1 MTRWFLLAW
10 TTAVLVSVGLVRV
23 ALGPDESI
31 RLLLAWTASLPGA
44 IASLLLAERS
54 AVLPPTKRTAY
65 LAAGHPIRM
74 LLTLAIALGYW
85 CVILSAHFPSFWVW
99 IVITYALTLAGDVW
113 LTLRVIRAGSP
124 VSPSHL
130 VSGPSPDDPPSR

>member
-10 TTAVLVSVGLVRV
+10 VLALLVSVGLVRTL
-23 ALGPDESI
+23 LGSDESI
-31 RLLLAWTASLPGA
+31 RLALAWTASLPGA

-74 LLTLAIALGYW
+74 LLTLAIGIAYW
-85 CVILSAHFPSFWVW
+85 CVILSAQFPSFWVW

-113 LTLRVIRAGSP
+113 LTLRVIHAGSP
-124 VSPSHL
+124 VSPSHS
-130 VSGPSPDDPPSR
+130 VSGSSPADPPSR